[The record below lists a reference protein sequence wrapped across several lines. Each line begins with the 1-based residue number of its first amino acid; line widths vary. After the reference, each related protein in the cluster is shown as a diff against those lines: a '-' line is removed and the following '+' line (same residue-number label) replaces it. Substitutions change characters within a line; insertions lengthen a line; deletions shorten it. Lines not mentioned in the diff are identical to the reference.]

1 MMLEKSI
8 KNPTTQPLPT
18 TQLRLLSPMRLGVF
32 CDKCYGRWQV
42 NALIHSLLN
51 QHEDATNVYEPSMM

>member
-18 TQLRLLSPMRLGVF
+18 TQLRLLSPMSLGF
-32 CDKCYGRWQV
+32 LAINAMTDGR
-42 NALIHSLLN
+42 
-51 QHEDATNVYEPSMM
+51 